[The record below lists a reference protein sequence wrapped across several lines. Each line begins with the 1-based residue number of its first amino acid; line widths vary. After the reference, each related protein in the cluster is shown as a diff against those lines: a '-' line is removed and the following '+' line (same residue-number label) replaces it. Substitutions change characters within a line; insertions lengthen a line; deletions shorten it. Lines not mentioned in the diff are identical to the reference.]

1 LTSPGYLAFIN
12 GLLRKAVN
20 RDSQAPAS
28 PRPEGVEDV
37 LLFLSRRYL
46 ELLAETDADR
56 RLERE
61 MTERLIDL
69 VLYRLHGLP
78 VDGFDPFAL
87 SRHDED

>member
-1 LTSPGYLAFIN
+1 
-12 GLLRKAVN
+12 
-20 RDSQAPAS
+20 
-28 PRPEGVEDV
+28 VEDV

-46 ELLAETDADR
+46 ELLSETEPPQ

-87 SRHDED
+87 SRQDGE